1 MDVTAYDGMHAICDV
16 VRKLGPKF
24 DGDQAM
30 AALKGWRTVSARGPI
45 EIDAVERDI
54 VQNIY
59 VRRVER
65 VPGGGY
71 GNIAFETMQAVK
83 DPWKAMNPP

>member
-1 MDVTAYDGMHAICDV
+1 MDVTAYDGMQAICDV

-30 AALKGWRTVSARGPI
+30 AALKGWKTTSARGPI
-45 EIDAVERDI
+45 EIDANDRDI
-54 VQNIY
+54 VQNLY

-65 VPGGGY
+65 VPGGY
-71 GNIAFETMQAVK
+71 GNVAFETIPAIR
-83 DPWKAMNPP
+83 DPWKAANP